1 MPRGRKK
8 TECAYFGG
16 AACNSKRK
24 NSGSR
29 EWIEAASFST
39 KRNSGENWGAGKGNI
54 VPGGSCFGKNR
65 RRCSWNIKS
74 PRSERRTVI

>member
-1 MPRGRKK
+1 MEVDYAKRKKK

-29 EWIEAASFST
+29 ELIEAASFSK
-39 KRNSGENWGAGKGNI
+39 KRNSGEN
-54 VPGGSCFGKNR
+54 
-65 RRCSWNIKS
+65 
-74 PRSERRTVI
+74 

>member
-1 MPRGRKK
+1 MYWGLAVALATWYNRKNNCMEVDYAKRKKK

-29 EWIEAASFST
+29 ELIEAASFST
-39 KRNSGENWGAGKGNI
+39 KRNSGEN
-54 VPGGSCFGKNR
+54 
-65 RRCSWNIKS
+65 
-74 PRSERRTVI
+74 